1 MKKLL
6 TVLLVF
12 ATLLSTLS
20 VVSCTGEEK
29 IQAKIIDVDLTE
41 EEYAFGVCKDQPEL
55 LETVNELIST
65 IVSTGTFDD
74 ICNHYFG
81 DGTPVAVKSAVE
93 DPSKEQLIVATHAE
107 FAPFSYK
114 IGNNFYGIDI
124 EIAALLAEELGQE
137 LVIKGMKF
145 QEVMP
150 AVKDHDADIAMTGLT
165 MKEERKVYVDFSDTY
180 YKASQ
185 KLIVL
190 SDDDTFDKCKTGDD
204 MLKLLRNYTM
214 STNIG
219 CLIGTTGEMYVT
231 NQGDYKNNGL
241 KVTGTGYET
250 GTLAVRD
257 LLKGKITGVIIDAGP
272 AASIVEEVNA
282 EQ

>member
-1 MKKLL
+1 MKKML

-12 ATLLSTLS
+12 ATLLSTIS
-20 VVSCTGEEK
+20 MVSCGEEK

-55 LETVNELIST
+55 LETVNELIAT

-93 DPSKEQLIVATHAE
+93 DPSKDQLIVATHAE

-124 EIAALLAEELGQE
+124 EIAALLAQELGQE
-137 LVIKGMKF
+137 LVIKDMKF

-180 YKASQ
+180 YQASQ

-204 MLKLLRNYTM
+204 VLNMLRKYTM

-257 LLKGKITGVIIDAGP
+257 LLKGKISGVIIDAGP